1 MVKKIHTQQ
10 QQNIHIQCSCSSLS
24 LVNGDVTQII
34 QTDRKFEIRTRID
47 DLNTELVGSTDV
59 TTVIVGQSRS
69 CSTHIKTRHKC
80 VMKTHPTHQHH
91 PVTEVITFY

>member
-1 MVKKIHTQQ
+1 MVKTIHTQQ
-10 QQNIHIQCSCSSLS
+10 QQNIHIQCYCSSLS
-24 LVNGDVTQII
+24 LVKGDVTQII
-34 QTDRKFEIRTRID
+34 QTDRKFKIRISID

-80 VMKTHPTHQHH
+80 VMKTQPTHQHH